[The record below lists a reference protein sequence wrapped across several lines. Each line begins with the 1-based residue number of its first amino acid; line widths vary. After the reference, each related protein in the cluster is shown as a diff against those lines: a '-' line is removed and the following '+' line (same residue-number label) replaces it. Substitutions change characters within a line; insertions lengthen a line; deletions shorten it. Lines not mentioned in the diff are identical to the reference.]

1 MANNET
7 TWKRMSFK
15 GKKVWVA
22 TDQKDAP
29 VLKNEKVLIKY
40 QLDQDYEYLVH
51 KAAIGAV
58 EDLKQKKTVKSKKTS
73 GEGLLASGMK
83 NGQQVKKKD
92 NDGNNN
98 TILIYTDGA
107 TSGNPGP
114 SGIGIFFNYK
124 KHEKEISKYIGV
136 ATNNIAELE
145 AIRTALMQLK
155 KKDIPVK
162 LFTDSSYAHGV
173 LTLGWKTKKNI
184 ALVNSTKKIILQFK
198 DIKLIKVKG
207 HAGNKGNEKADLL
220 ATTAIK
226 TERLRIVDVKI
237 NCP

>member
-1 MANNET
+1 LAHNET

-15 GKKVWVA
+15 GKKVWMA
-22 TDQKDAP
+22 TDEKDAP
-29 VLKNEKVLIKY
+29 VLKNGKVLIKY

-51 KAAIGAV
+51 EAAIGAV
-58 EDLKQKKTVKSKKTS
+58 DDLKQKKTKTGEKKKTARK
-73 GEGLLASGMK
+73 GLLSSGIK
-83 NGQQVKKKD
+83 NGPQVKKEED
-92 NDGNNN
+92 DGINNS
-98 TILIYTDGA
+98 ILIYTDGA

-155 KKDIPVK
+155 KKDIPVR

-173 LTLGWKTKKNI
+173 LTLGWKAKKNI

-226 TERLRIVDVKI
+226 NRAS
-237 NCP
+237 